1 MTRKLEQE
9 FNLPSMEELKELSQ
23 QEVVEVG
30 IEPAEPPVQATPPA
44 EVVTTALTNAEK
56 IDSAL
61 PQVEGVVK
69 HDGDMENIAERA
81 LDSYE
86 ELMSLGMNVQDAHA
100 GRIFETAGKML
111 QIAMDI
117 KNAKVDKKLRMIDL
131 QIKKMRLDAMEGTNS
146 SSNDSGTVMDRN
158 QLLQFLNKKDK

>member
-23 QEVVEVG
+23 QEVVKVG
-30 IEPAEPPVQATPPA
+30 IEEPIQPPA
-44 EVVTTALTNAEK
+44 EVEVTKAITNAEK

-61 PQVEGVVK
+61 PKVDGVEK
-69 HDGDMENIAERA
+69 HDVDMEDIATKA
-81 LDSYE
+81 IDSYE

-111 QIAMDI
+111 QIAMDS

-131 QIKKMRLDAMEGTNS
+131 QIRKLRIDAMEGTNS
-146 SSNDSGTVMDRN
+146 ADSDGGQVMDRN
-158 QLLQFLNKKDK
+158 QLLQFLNKGDK